1 MSFYFYLLYTWQV
14 SYLIFTCNTLGEGGS
29 GAPGAVPTHVLRR
42 GWVLELEPRGTGNW
56 TLHCGGC
63 TLACGCS
70 VDWIGRRQAFTVSWG
85 SRGEK
90 KTYISTELYYISC
103 IFHFFQISTV
113 CRLFHNYRIKTITL
127 GNLYYMYM
135 LIMII
140 LVHDCK
146 IFQCM
151 VLSITHASDR
161 SYIEF
166 NMLQNVYYKF
176 RDWFDLLFCRIGNI
190 PVMQRRRQLG
200 KWWVMKF
207 WSFPGGSHEPTL
219 PRNFWVPRGMGQH
232 LTSHPTDITAI
243 ELLMNEMIMIFF
255 FIIKTLKK

>member
-1 MSFYFYLLYTWQV
+1 MPFYFNLLYTWQV
-14 SYLIFTCNTLGEGGS
+14 GYLIFTCNTLGEGGS
-29 GAPGAVPTHVLRR
+29 GAPGAVPTHILRR

-63 TLACGCS
+63 TLARGCS

-90 KTYISTELYYISC
+90 KNLHFNWTLLHFMYIST
-103 IFHFFQISTV
+103 FQISTV
-113 CRLFHNYRIKTITL
+113 CRLIHNYRIKTITL
-127 GNLYYMYM
+127 GNLYYMYL

-151 VLSITHASDR
+151 VLSITHANDR
-161 SYIEF
+161 SYI
-166 NMLQNVYYKF
+166 NLTCYKMYITKF
-176 RDWFDLLFCRIGNI
+176 RNWFDLLFCRIGNI

-207 WSFPGGSHEPTL
+207 WCFPGGPHEPTL
-219 PRNFWVPRGMGQH
+219 PRNPEKLTVFWVPRGLLS
-232 LTSHPTDITAI
+232 LTRGTI
-243 ELLMNEMIMIFF
+243 
-255 FIIKTLKK
+255 